1 MKRHE
6 STCFGLP
13 CLPSAGQGLHRPTQN
28 NTLTSDRLFSYVKWC
43 RVNLQMLEIM
53 RQEGV
58 VIKVS
63 DSESN

>member
-1 MKRHE
+1 MKRNE

-13 CLPSAGQGLHRPTQN
+13 YLPLAGQGLHHPAQY
-28 NTLTSDRLFSYVKWC
+28 NTFTSDCLFSYVKWC